1 MPLWPFLLR
10 VLLCVA
16 LVLNG
21 TTAAVAAVTLEHRI
35 ADSSESEPAPSPPS
49 GHGCHDE
56 ASAGMPAAGVAR
68 EQEAPNP
75 ESAQHPGPDCC
86 AKATCNCACVQAAQ
100 AGSPVVAA
108 GAVVPKSVQ
117 LRSPPDARRAEPVL
131 PHLIRP
137 PIG

>member
-21 TTAAVAAVTLEHRI
+21 TTAAVAAVTLEHQM
-35 ADSSESEPAPSPPS
+35 AGSSETAPASSPAS
-49 GHGCHDE
+49 AHGCHDE
-56 ASAGMPAAGVAR
+56 ASARAPAAVADQA
-68 EQEAPNP
+68 QEAPKP
-75 ESAQHPGPDCC
+75 GSAEHPAPDCC

-100 AGSPVVAA
+100 VGSPVVAT
-108 GAVVPKSVQ
+108 GAVVPKSAQ
-117 LRSPPDARRAEPVL
+117 LQSPPDARRAEPVL